1 MIAPRI
7 LSRIF
12 YLRVSD
18 GKRLTCHQIL
28 TKIIVAVKD
37 SNLLRLL
44 LAYSASH
51 RARLLQHREPANR
64 IAHWVENV
72 FPSLRRALETN
83 QITNEG
89 LATAIMLASLEIISP
104 NTFEAPVTWQNYLH
118 IARRMIFARGD
129 AGFVSRKDRVSY
141 FLSRWFAYLDVLGSL
156 SGSKNDQPLFS
167 GDYWAP
173 DEADNDD
180 HVFQIDCLMGFTSRC
195 VSILAKIAELARM
208 CDSERIDL
216 SGNLRDDW
224 RPSAPN
230 IEKAMKLK
238 QDLHAARTHRYA
250 GCPHRKVGNEAEDGY
265 DSKEM
270 TATNDAFHWAGL
282 IHLNRRILGK
292 DSEDPDVQMAVKEI
306 INALSQVRKGGTAEA
321 CLLFPMFTAGCD
333 AQDEKQK
340 ERIMERVRSVEKSGM
355 TQVN

>member
-1 MIAPRI
+1 MIVLRI

-12 YLRVSD
+12 YLRVRD
-18 GKRLTCHQIL
+18 GKHLPRHQIL
-28 TKIIVAVKD
+28 TEIIVAVKD

-129 AGFVSRKDRVSY
+129 ARFVSRKDRVSY

-224 RPSAPN
+224 TPSAPN

-250 GCPHRKVGNEAEDGY
+250 GCPHRKASNKAEDEY
-265 DSKEM
+265 DSREM

-292 DSEDPDVQMAVKEI
+292 DSEDPDVQLAVKEI

-333 AQDEKQK
+333 AQEEKQR

-355 TQVN
+355 TQVI